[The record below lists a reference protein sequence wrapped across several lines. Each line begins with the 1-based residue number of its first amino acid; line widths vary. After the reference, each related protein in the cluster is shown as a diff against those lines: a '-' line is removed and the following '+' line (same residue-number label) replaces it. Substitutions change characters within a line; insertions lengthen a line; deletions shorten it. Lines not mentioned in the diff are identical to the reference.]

1 MCMNSR
7 ILTKLERNHRNQ
19 AILLES
25 RSLGPQRAGGRQRVG
40 SRFNLHKWSSMGERI
55 RKSSKL
61 GNIATTLGIEG
72 PESSASRWE
81 TKG

>member
-25 RSLGPQRAGGRQRVG
+25 RSLGPQRAKIGR
-40 SRFNLHKWSSMGERI
+40 NLSTY
-55 RKSSKL
+55 
-61 GNIATTLGIEG
+61 GNIATSLGIEDPG
-72 PESSASRWE
+72 SSASRWE
-81 TKG
+81 TKGWMTI

>member
-25 RSLGPQRAGGRQRVG
+25 RSLGPQRDKG
-40 SRFNLHKWSSMGERI
+40 SRRPLDG
-55 RKSSKL
+55 L
-61 GNIATTLGIEG
+61 DDD
-72 PESSASRWE
+72 
-81 TKG
+81 

>member
-25 RSLGPQRAGGRQRVG
+25 RSLGPQRARQRVNFSIVSDG
-40 SRFNLHKWSSMGERI
+40 LRLNVYE
-55 RKSSKL
+55 
-61 GNIATTLGIEG
+61 
-72 PESSASRWE
+72 
-81 TKG
+81 

>member
-25 RSLGPQRAGGRQRVG
+25 RSLGPQRAGGRQRVNFSIVSDG
-40 SRFNLHKWSSMGERI
+40 LRLNVYE
-55 RKSSKL
+55 
-61 GNIATTLGIEG
+61 
-72 PESSASRWE
+72 
-81 TKG
+81 